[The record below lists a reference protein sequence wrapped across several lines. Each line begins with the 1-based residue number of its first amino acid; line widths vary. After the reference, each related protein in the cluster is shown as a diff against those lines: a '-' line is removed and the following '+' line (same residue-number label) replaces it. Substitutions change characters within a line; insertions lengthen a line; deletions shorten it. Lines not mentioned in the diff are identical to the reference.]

1 MIKLKFTKQSC
12 VIQVRQN
19 SWEVRDGSTL
29 YQHMPDDFN
38 FRS

>member
-29 YQHMPDDFN
+29 YQHMPYDFN
-38 FRS
+38 FWS